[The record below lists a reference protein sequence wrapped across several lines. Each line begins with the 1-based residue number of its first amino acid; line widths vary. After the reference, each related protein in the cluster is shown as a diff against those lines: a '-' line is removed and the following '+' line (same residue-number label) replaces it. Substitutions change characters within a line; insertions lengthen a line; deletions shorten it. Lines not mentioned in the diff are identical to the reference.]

1 MSWSLLHLKERVL
14 PMNIKLI
21 SSRKMKKYSLIKW
34 GIFLIMVFIT
44 FLIMTAGTL
53 IKPNLF
59 IPLAL
64 CIALYEEPFISA
76 VFGSLC
82 GIACGIAYDRLLGYD
97 AILILAGCVFVSL
110 ICTHLLRQT
119 FFNLFVLNAFFTAV
133 VSVFNY
139 FLFYVIWGYEQNYA
153 ILKSVIIPEYIMTVM
168 SVLIIYPVIM
178 FIRKHLTVRNKQVLY
193 ENPALI
199 KD

>member
-1 MSWSLLHLKERVL
+1 
-14 PMNIKLI
+14 MNVKLI

-34 GIFLIMVFIT
+34 GIFLITICIT
-44 FLIMTAGTL
+44 FLVMTAGN
-53 IKPNLF
+53 IVKPNLF

-64 CIALYEEPFISA
+64 CIALNEDPFISS
-76 VFGSLC
+76 VFGALC
-82 GIACGIAYDRLLGYD
+82 GLACGIAYDRLLGYD

-119 FFNLFVLNAFFTAV
+119 LFNLFILNALIAAV
-133 VSVFNY
+133 ISVFNY
-139 FLFYVIWGYEQNYA
+139 FLFYVIWGYEQNYS
-153 ILKSVIIPEYIMTVM
+153 IFKSVILPEYIMTVL
-168 SVLIIYPVIM
+168 SVFIIYPVISA
-178 FIRKHLTVRNKQVLY
+178 IRKRFTLRNKQILY

>member
-1 MSWSLLHLKERVL
+1 
-14 PMNIKLI
+14 MNIKLI

-34 GIFLIMVFIT
+34 GIFLIAAVIT
-44 FLIMTAGTL
+44 FFIMTAGNFV
-53 IKPNLF
+53 KPNLF
-59 IPLAL
+59 ITLAL

-76 VFGSLC
+76 VFGAFC

-97 AILILAGCVFVSL
+97 AILILSGCVFVSL

-119 FFNLFVLNAFFTAV
+119 LFNIFVLNALFSAV

-139 FLFYVIWGYEQNYA
+139 FLFYVIWGYEQNYS
-153 ILKSVIIPEYIMTVM
+153 ILKSVILPEYIMTVL
-168 SVLIIYPVIM
+168 SVFIVYPVIM